1 MSEGATIAAVEFQ
14 SAGSREPDPTSKTS
28 SGCAYGF
35 NPQARESLIEFSEEF
50 TEGQI
55 SFNPQARESLIKPQS
70 NTSSG
75 HRGFNPQAR
84 ESLIIPS
91 IRIKTCTVGF
101 NPQARE
107 SLIPRPFQASCRPLV
122 FQSAGSREPDQ
133 ETVIYTH

>member
-1 MSEGATIAAVEFQ
+1 MHCHWQRPLTVFQ

-55 SFNPQARESLIKPQS
+55 SFNPQARESLI
-70 NTSSG
+70 
-75 HRGFNPQAR
+75 
-84 ESLIIPS
+84 IPS

-122 FQSAGSREPDQ
+122 FQSAG
-133 ETVIYTH
+133 

>member
-1 MSEGATIAAVEFQ
+1 MHCHWQRPLTVFQ

-55 SFNPQARESLIKPQS
+55 SFNPQARESLI
-70 NTSSG
+70 
-75 HRGFNPQAR
+75 
-84 ESLIIPS
+84 
-91 IRIKTCTVGF
+91 
-101 NPQARE
+101 
-107 SLIPRPFQASCRPLV
+107 PRPFQASCRPLV